1 MLSPSSCLSAIIVL
15 NIWVAQA
22 ENGYYENLINC
33 RKGTKGVCKPLH
45 AFRVLWICGRICC
58 I

>member
-45 AFRVLWICGRICC
+45 AFRVSVDLW
-58 I
+58 